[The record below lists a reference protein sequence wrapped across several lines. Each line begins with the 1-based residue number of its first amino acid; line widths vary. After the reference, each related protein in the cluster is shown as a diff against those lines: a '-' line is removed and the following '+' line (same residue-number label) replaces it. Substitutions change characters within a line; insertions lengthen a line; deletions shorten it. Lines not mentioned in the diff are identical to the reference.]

1 MHATL
6 APLSHRFAK
15 KVVRS
20 SMALRMEE
28 ALKWESRSFRDVAF
42 AADLKKGVTL
52 FKERR
57 EAKFWGNWGYTRHL
71 DQANVKGDSTLKI
84 RYLVANYFS

>member
-1 MHATL
+1 MLATR

-15 KVVRS
+15 EVVRR
-20 SMALRMEE
+20 SMGMHMEE

-42 AADLKKGVTL
+42 TADLEEGVTS

-57 EAKFWGNWGYTRHL
+57 EAKFKGN
-71 DQANVKGDSTLKI
+71 
-84 RYLVANYFS
+84 